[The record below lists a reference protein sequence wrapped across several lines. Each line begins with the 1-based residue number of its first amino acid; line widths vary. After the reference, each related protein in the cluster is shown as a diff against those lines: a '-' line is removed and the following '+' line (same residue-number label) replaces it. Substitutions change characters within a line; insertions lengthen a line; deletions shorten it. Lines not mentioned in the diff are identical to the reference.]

1 MGKAF
6 GIVALLVVI
15 ALGGYYFSTQ
25 SEQSLQKGADS
36 AIEKAKEAK
45 QAVEESQTVSSIQ
58 DAMGLGKKMTCT
70 YSTEQGGQMYSSTVV
85 LEGKR
90 FQSTSVMGD
99 TTMYA
104 LNDGTTQ
111 YTWTSKD
118 KQGFKMDLSCLEE
131 MKALMKDLPQMK
143 GSAPD
148 VTESFDMAKDTS
160 CEAGGNVELTVPED
174 ITFTDQCAPL
184 KQSMEM
190 MKKLPQSMPQSVP
203 SSMPST
209 APAY

>member
-1 MGKAF
+1 MGKVF
-6 GIVALLVVI
+6 GIVALLAVI

-25 SEQSLQKGADS
+25 SRQSLEKGADS

-45 QAVEESQTVSSIQ
+45 ELVEENQTISSIQ
-58 DAMGLGKKMTCT
+58 DAMSLGKKMTCT
-70 YSTEQGGQMYSSTVV
+70 YNTEQGGQMYSSTVV
-85 LEGKR
+85 VEGKR

-131 MKALMKDLPQMK
+131 MKALIKDLPQMK
-143 GSAPD
+143 SSDPD

-160 CEAGGNVELTVPED
+160 CEAGGNVELTVPKD
-174 ITFTDQCAPL
+174 ITFTDQCAL
-184 KQSMEM
+184 MRQSMEM
-190 MKKLPQSMPQSVP
+190 MKKLPQDMPQSIPP
-203 SSMPST
+203 SAPSA